1 MKIIVVYF
9 SNGGF
14 YALRKQY
21 KINEIYISF
30 EKLETLVSVLGKT
43 LVEDFDFK
51 PKDSLNMCSILEEE
65 VKKAKM
71 KFKDFETSV
80 TSDKS
85 LL

>member
-1 MKIIVVYF
+1 
-9 SNGGF
+9 
-14 YALRKQY
+14 
-21 KINEIYISF
+21 
-30 EKLETLVSVLGKT
+30 
-43 LVEDFDFK
+43 
-51 PKDSLNMCSILEEE
+51 MCSILEEE